1 LNNSNKA
8 SSFIFWKLSE
18 TAQAVEMQANF
29 QQKIMP
35 FLKNE
40 PDRTARFAGASA
52 RRASGAVSGRVLVPS
67 GSAPPIHFLIPR
79 HLSSPRSGEVFGR
92 GWNKTVSVP

>member
-1 LNNSNKA
+1 MNPTAPPA
-8 SSFIFWKLSE
+8 SPAKRGE
-18 TAQAVEMQANF
+18 
-29 QQKIMP
+29 
-35 FLKNE
+35 
-40 PDRTARFAGASA
+40 SA

-92 GWNKTVSVP
+92 GWNKKLPPDFPHTG